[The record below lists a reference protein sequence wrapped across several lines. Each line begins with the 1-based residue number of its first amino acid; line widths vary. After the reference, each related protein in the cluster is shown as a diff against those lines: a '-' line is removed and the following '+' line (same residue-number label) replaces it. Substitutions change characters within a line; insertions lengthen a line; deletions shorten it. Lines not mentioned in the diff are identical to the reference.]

1 MLLVVITAISAM
13 ALTYLMNRT
22 HKADSSKLS
31 EPRHGLL
38 AVGVQIICGNC
49 SGDGDRAVK
58 TYLSRAGNCAQCGG
72 TSYIL
77 ASDLAWRAHNA
88 LATRRQRY
96 EAVAGSGRVLPFN
109 LPLASGE

>member
-1 MLLVVITAISAM
+1 MLLVVITAVTAM
-13 ALTYLMNRT
+13 ALTYLMNRNY
-22 HKADSSKLS
+22 KADSSKLS

-77 ASDLAWRAHNA
+77 ASDLAWRAHIPA
-88 LATRRQRY
+88 AIRRQGY
-96 EAVAGSGRVLPFN
+96 EAVTAGGRVLPFN